1 MTDGSPKGWITAI
14 GMMSGTSLDGVD
26 AALIETDGIN
36 VRRLDQSVF
45 VPYAPDLRENMRAC
59 FGNRSATNSEHV
71 VADDLTQVHVHAV
84 NMLLEKSGVAAGDI
98 GVIGFHGQTVFHEPA
113 SGLTRQIG
121 TPHMLAEKTGIPVVA
136 DFRLADVAAGGE
148 GAPLA
153 PVYHAALMKS
163 AGVEMPVAVLNI
175 GGVSNVTYIDTNE
188 ELLAFD
194 CGPGNARLDD
204 WMLRHTGNP
213 VDLNGAAAASGNGDP
228 MVEVKFLEDP
238 YFDRVPPKSL
248 DREDMAARIDGLVTE
263 AKLNVSDGAATLA
276 NCTVAA
282 IVAGVNHLPAAPK
295 SWFVC
300 GGGRHNTYVMTK
312 LGERLGVRV
321 RSVDV
326 LNWDGDA
333 VEAECFGFLAVR
345 HLRDLPLSFPGTTGV
360 SAPCCGGRL
369 YTTQKAA

>member
-1 MTDGSPKGWITAI
+1 MIQGWIKAI

-26 AALIETDGIN
+26 AALIETDGIE
-36 VRRLDQSVF
+36 VRRLGQSVF
-45 VPYAPDLRENMRAC
+45 VPYDPELRERMRGC
-59 FGNRSATNSEHV
+59 FGNRAATNTEHV
-71 VADDLTQVHVHAV
+71 VADDLTQAHVGAV
-84 NMLLEKSGVAAGDI
+84 NMLLDKAGISAADI
-98 GVIGFHGQTVFHEPA
+98 GVIGFHGQTVFHEPG

-121 TPHMLAEKTGIPVVA
+121 TPHMLAEKTGVPVVA

-153 PVYHAALMKS
+153 PVYHAALIKS

-175 GGVSNVTYIDTNE
+175 GGVSNVTYIDGDDA
-188 ELLAFD
+188 LLAFD

-204 WMLRHTGNP
+204 WMLHHTGNP
-213 VDLNGAAAASGNGDP
+213 VDLNGATAASGNGDS

-238 YFDRVPPKSL
+238 YFDRIPPKSL

-300 GGGRHNTYVMTK
+300 GGGRHNDYIMDTLTI
-312 LGERLGVRV
+312 RLGVPV
-321 RSVDV
+321 QSVDV
-326 LNWDGDA
+326 LDWDGDA

-360 SAPCCGGRL
+360 PEPCCGGRL
-369 YTTQKAA
+369 YTTKKAT